1 VRSTHARHA
10 KPSSWTLPR
19 PCVLAL
25 LSLLLILFSYPLVC
39 SFEYRYA
46 RYTTIATLL
55 GVQVKYLKFFSL
67 FFADDVFVY
76 CLLLIF
82 GLSLLCLGY
91 TYPRTN

>member
-1 VRSTHARHA
+1 MDT
-10 KPSSWTLPR
+10 PSPLRPR
-19 PCVLAL
+19 FAL
-25 LSLLLILFSYPLVC
+25 SSPDFVFLSAC

-76 CLLLIF
+76 CLLSIF